1 MVASLACVDFV
12 VLNDESDAI
21 TMIREVKPNV
31 YFKGDEY
38 KFENSDVSGM
48 IMKERLAVEE
58 LGGEIRYSSELTF
71 SSSNIAKKTFS
82 KLSEEV
88 QEYLVD
94 TEQKFKIDQLHDIT
108 KRLKNRKVLVIGE
121 VIIDEYT
128 YVSGLG
134 KPSKENIISTL
145 YDHSEQFMGG
155 VLPIVNTIA
164 EFSNDVDLL
173 TLVGSG

>member
-12 VLNDESDAI
+12 VLNDKPDAI
-21 TMIREVKPNV
+21 TMIGEVKPDV

-38 KFENSDVSGM
+38 KFERADVSGM
-48 IMKERLAVEE
+48 IMKERQAVEE
-58 LGGEIRYSSELTF
+58 LGGEIRYSTELTF

-82 KLSEEV
+82 KLSDEV
-88 QEYLVD
+88 QDYLVNI
-94 TEQKFKIDQLHDIT
+94 ERNFNIDQLHSTT

-145 YDHSEQFMGG
+145 
-155 VLPIVNTIA
+155 
-164 EFSNDVDLL
+164 
-173 TLVGSG
+173 